1 MAFNRN
7 PELVDSSVPF
17 PTNGNGFINTDSFN
31 SSSGF
36 KEFDEGLS
44 YMFDNYSSVSGN
56 SDYFSRQGGLDIS
69 PSSISSNVQD
79 SPSDDYM
86 SYLQGL
92 FSSLGQENDLNRR
105 FNEEQ
110 ARINREFNRL
120 EAEKARAFNS
130 AEAEKSRQWSKEMS
144 DTAYQRAVL
153 DLQMAGLNPILAYQ
167 QGSASSPTSS
177 SASSSPASG
186 QNASYNVGGG
196 DTFSDLLNSFANLLS
211 GAGSI
216 FSIFSKSLPVK
227 SSVGKIGFR

>member
-1 MAFNRN
+1 MLIRN
-7 PELVDSSVPF
+7 PDLFGSSI
-17 PTNGNGFINTDSFN
+17 PTNGNGFINTSAFN

-44 YMFDNYSSVSGN
+44 YMLDNYSSVSN
-56 SDYFSRQGGLDIS
+56 SVDPFSRSGGFDIS
-69 PSSISSNVQD
+69 PSSFSSNVED

-92 FSSLGQENDLNRR
+92 FTSLGQENDLNRK

-120 EAEKARAFNS
+120 EAEKSRAFNS
-130 AEAEKSRQWSKEMS
+130 DEAEKSRQWSEQMS
-144 DTAYQRAVL
+144 NTSYQRAVL
-153 DLQMAGLNPILAYQ
+153 DLQKAGLNPILAYQ
-167 QGSASSPTSS
+167 QGGASSPTSS

-196 DTFSDLLNSFANLLS
+196 DTFGDLLNAFSNLLS

-216 FSIFSKSLPVK
+216 FSIFSKSVPVK
-227 SSVGKIGFR
+227 SAIGKIGF